1 MGIVMHAR
9 VDGAA
14 KARSDDGHHGQ
25 DIATRSRKRRA
36 ELSCCLL
43 ECGQALGL
51 REPTMSMATHSSAG
65 YLHDT
70 NSSLDIASDGSPR
83 IEPLARGR
91 RAKHASGV
99 STSWVMALR
108 TTKSSNRLNALYARK
123 TLNDIKSEE
132 RTDQGRATSTTKPGM
147 SIDRAIHAP

>member
-1 MGIVMHAR
+1 MHAC
-9 VDGAA
+9 VDGSA
-14 KARSDDGHHGQ
+14 KARSDDGHHGHDGQ
-25 DIATRSRKRRA
+25 DFPTRSRKRRV
-36 ELSCCLL
+36 ELSCSLSNWRQ
-43 ECGQALGL
+43 ESKL
-51 REPTMSMATHSSAG
+51 RKPTVSMTAHSSAG
-65 YLHDT
+65 FLHDT
-70 NSSLDIASDGSPR
+70 DSSLDIASDGSPR

-132 RTDQGRATSTTKPGM
+132 GTDQGRAASTTRPGM